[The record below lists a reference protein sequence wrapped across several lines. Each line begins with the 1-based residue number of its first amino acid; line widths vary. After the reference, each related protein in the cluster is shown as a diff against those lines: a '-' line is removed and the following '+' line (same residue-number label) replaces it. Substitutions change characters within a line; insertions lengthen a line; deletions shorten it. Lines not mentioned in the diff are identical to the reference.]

1 MVVRCAFIDGVLLVG
16 MSPKLT
22 PFNWSLLIEE
32 FYVDINPTGI
42 HALTHKERED
52 MRHVT
57 IVCVKLV

>member
-1 MVVRCAFIDGVLLVG
+1 VVIHCSFIDGALLIG
-16 MSPKLT
+16 ISPQLT
-22 PFNWSLLIEE
+22 PFNWSVLIED
-32 FYVDINPTGI
+32 FYVDTKPTDI